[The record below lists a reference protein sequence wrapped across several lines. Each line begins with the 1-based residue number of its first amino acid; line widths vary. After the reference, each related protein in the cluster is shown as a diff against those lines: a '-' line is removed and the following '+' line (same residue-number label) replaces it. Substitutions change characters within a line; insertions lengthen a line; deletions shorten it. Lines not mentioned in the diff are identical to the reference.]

1 MDTTTL
7 SRDLNEGLEAVD
19 LMAAID
25 AVDVILV
32 AVVLVLIA
40 DALDI
45 EPVEE
50 CDPEPRWLYKRTSS
64 AIALLFSLNNCTS

>member
-1 MDTTTL
+1 M
-7 SRDLNEGLEAVD
+7 AVV
-19 LMAAID
+19 D

-45 EPVEE
+45 ELVEE
-50 CDPEPRWLYKRTSS
+50 CDPEPSWLYRRTSS
-64 AIALLFSLNNCTS
+64 AISLLFSLNNCTS